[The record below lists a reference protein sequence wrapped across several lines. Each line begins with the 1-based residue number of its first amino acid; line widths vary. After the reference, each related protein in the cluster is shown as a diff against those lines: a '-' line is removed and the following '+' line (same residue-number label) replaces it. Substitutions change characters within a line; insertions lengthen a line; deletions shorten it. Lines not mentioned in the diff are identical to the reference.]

1 VNGEPLTVNYLLF
14 CQMPRIYI
22 RNLITLCVLSVS
34 IVLLSCQ
41 AGNTQAS
48 SNVSLEEVV
57 KSKLGPQFST
67 DHNSN
72 HSYALC
78 QQTRSENDHARRN
91 FKYIVVRLS
100 DNKIMNEGSFV
111 MGHVKWVSN
120 NAIEVATASSNN
132 DSLQTKKI
140 VVDSEQ

>member
-1 VNGEPLTVNYLLF
+1 MLTIWAIL
-14 CQMPRIYI
+14 
-22 RNLITLCVLSVS
+22 VS
-34 IVLLSCQ
+34 IALYNCK
-41 AGNTQAS
+41 AGNAQ
-48 SNVSLEEVV
+48 SNSNAEFENVV

-111 MGHVKWVSN
+111 MGHVKWVSD